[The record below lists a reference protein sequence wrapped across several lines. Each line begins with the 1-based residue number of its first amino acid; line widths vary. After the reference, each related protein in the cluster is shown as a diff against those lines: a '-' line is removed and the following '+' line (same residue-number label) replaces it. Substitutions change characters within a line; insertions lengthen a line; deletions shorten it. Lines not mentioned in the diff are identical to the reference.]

1 MDKEYKKINPET
13 YMINGMFD
21 SSSLVGVPIKLGRD
35 KEIMELFDDITKQLI
50 NESLVQISDVDDK
63 TFVSYM
69 DDKFTA
75 KKSDGTA
82 EVKFTIDT
90 TKYDELVVFEELYY
104 GKTLIGE
111 HKDINDKAQ
120 TVSFSDT
127 DTPPSRVPTGVS
139 AMLIVLLAIMLIG
152 GGAGIFFFKKK
163 IR

>member
-69 DDKFTA
+69 DDSEGFPVSKVVED
-75 KKSDGTA
+75 KGDGVMVMFN
-82 EVKFTIDT
+82 ENGSLSP
-90 TKYDELVVFEELYY
+90 YDEKVAELY
-104 GKTLIGE
+104 
-111 HKDINDKAQ
+111 KD
-120 TVSFSDT
+120 VSDYDADPDYDDDEYDEDLS
-127 DTPPSRVPTGVS
+127 
-139 AMLIVLLAIMLIG
+139 
-152 GGAGIFFFKKK
+152 
-163 IR
+163 

>member
-69 DDKFTA
+69 DDSEGFPVSKVVED
-75 KKSDGTA
+75 KGDGVMVMFN
-82 EVKFTIDT
+82 ENGSLSP
-90 TKYDELVVFEELYY
+90 YDEKVAELYKEETEVPGY
-104 GKTLIGE
+104 
-111 HKDINDKAQ
+111 DVD
-120 TVSFSDT
+120 SDY
-127 DTPPSRVPTGVS
+127 DEYDEDLS
-139 AMLIVLLAIMLIG
+139 
-152 GGAGIFFFKKK
+152 
-163 IR
+163 

>member
-69 DDKFTA
+69 DDSEGFPVSKVVED
-75 KKSDGTA
+75 KGDGVMVMFN
-82 EVKFTIDT
+82 ENGSLSP
-90 TKYDELVVFEELYY
+90 YDEKVAELY
-104 GKTLIGE
+104 
-111 HKDINDKAQ
+111 KDESGYDADPDYDDDEYDEDL
-120 TVSFSDT
+120 S
-127 DTPPSRVPTGVS
+127 
-139 AMLIVLLAIMLIG
+139 
-152 GGAGIFFFKKK
+152 
-163 IR
+163 

>member
-69 DDKFTA
+69 DDSEGFPVSKVVEDKGDGVMVMFNEDEKVA
-75 KKSDGTA
+75 ELYKDESDYDA
-82 EVKFTIDT
+82 DPDYDDDE
-90 TKYDELVVFEELYY
+90 YDEDL
-104 GKTLIGE
+104 
-111 HKDINDKAQ
+111 
-120 TVSFSDT
+120 S
-127 DTPPSRVPTGVS
+127 
-139 AMLIVLLAIMLIG
+139 
-152 GGAGIFFFKKK
+152 
-163 IR
+163 

>member
-69 DDKFTA
+69 DDSEGFPVSKVVED
-75 KKSDGTA
+75 KGDGVMVMFN
-82 EVKFTIDT
+82 ENGSLSP
-90 TKYDELVVFEELYY
+90 YDEKVAEFY
-104 GKTLIGE
+104 
-111 HKDINDKAQ
+111 KDE
-120 TVSFSDT
+120 SDY
-127 DTPPSRVPTGVS
+127 DADPDYDDDEYDEDLS
-139 AMLIVLLAIMLIG
+139 
-152 GGAGIFFFKKK
+152 
-163 IR
+163 